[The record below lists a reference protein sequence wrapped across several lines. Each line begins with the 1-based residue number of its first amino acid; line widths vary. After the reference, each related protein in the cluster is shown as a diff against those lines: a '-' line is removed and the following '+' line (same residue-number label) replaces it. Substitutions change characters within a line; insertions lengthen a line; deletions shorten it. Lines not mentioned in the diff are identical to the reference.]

1 MCDIMNTEIYTTIA
15 VDRKT
20 LAALKATNEN
30 HRSANA
36 LIQDLI
42 ELHSNSKTDLGF

>member
-1 MCDIMNTEIYTTIA
+1 MNSEIYTTIT

-20 LAALKATNEN
+20 LDRLKQTNEN

-42 ELHSNSKTDLGF
+42 ELHNNLKNDMGF

>member
-1 MCDIMNTEIYTTIA
+1 MDTETYTTVTI
-15 VDRKT
+15 DRKT
-20 LAALKATNEN
+20 LTALKETNEN

-42 ELHSNSKTDLGF
+42 QLHNNSKTDLGF